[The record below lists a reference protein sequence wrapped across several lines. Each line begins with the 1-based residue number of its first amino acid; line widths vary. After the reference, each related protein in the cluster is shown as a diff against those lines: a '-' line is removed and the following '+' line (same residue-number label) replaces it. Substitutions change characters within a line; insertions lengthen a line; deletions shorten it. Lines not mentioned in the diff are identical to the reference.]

1 MAEAVASGADLV
13 GGLDPAGF
21 DWSIEGHLDVVFGI
35 AERRGVG
42 IDIHLHDPDML
53 GIFELEEIARRTKA
67 LGMAGHVTVSHAY
80 ALGQGAT
87 HIPKRVPHAL
97 AAAGGAILAN
107 APGDPPLP
115 PIRPLRSAAAPMC
128 SVNHTIPPS

>member
-21 DWSIEGHLDVVFGI
+21 DRSIEGHLDVVFGI

-67 LGMAGHVTVSHAY
+67 LAMAGHVTVSHANT
-80 ALGQGAT
+80 LGQVAT
-87 HIPKRVPHAL
+87 EISERCRHAPS
-97 AAAGGAILAN
+97 AAGSR
-107 APGDPPLP
+107 D
-115 PIRPLRSAAAPMC
+115 
-128 SVNHTIPPS
+128 